1 MFDKFTG
8 HIDLNQFLILL
19 LTLNI
24 RCFVQLV
31 HLLFF
36 GFSSSETKLLHFS
49 SLIFQG
55 GCAQQSQ
62 KAEAALQRGANGN
75 SKFDG
80 KKETKWN
87 SNLDL
92 KVEACNNIMAYGFII
107 IILLLTGFYWFI
119 MIFSTEI
126 KDTFQVFHL
135 VMMQLYTCIF

>member
-36 GFSSSETKLLHFS
+36 GFSSSETKLVHFS

-62 KAEAALQRGANGN
+62 KAEAALQRGDNGN

-80 KKETKWN
+80 KKRDKMEFK
-87 SNLDL
+87 SRS
-92 KVEACNNIMAYGFII
+92 EG
-107 IILLLTGFYWFI
+107 
-119 MIFSTEI
+119 
-126 KDTFQVFHL
+126 
-135 VMMQLYTCIF
+135 